1 MALEWRSRDHDK
13 DKILIRSEGRNGM
26 ERSGV
31 ITMKGKPLTV
41 IGPDVRAGDRAPDFS
56 VLDENLN
63 IISLADFAGKS
74 KLISVTPSLDTP
86 VCDLQL
92 RRFNREA
99 ASMPRDVV
107 VLNVSMDLP
116 FAISRFCSTANI
128 DRAKALSDHRD
139 ASFGAAYGVLIK
151 ELRLLARSIF
161 IIDKNDVVR
170 YKEIVPE
177 QSNHPDY
184 EKALRA
190 LAEIAAGVKAA

>member
-1 MALEWRSRDHDK
+1 
-13 DKILIRSEGRNGM
+13 
-26 ERSGV
+26 
-31 ITMKGKPLTV
+31 MKGKPLTV
-41 IGPDVRAGDRAPDFS
+41 IGPDVRAGDRAPAFS

-63 IISLADFAGKS
+63 SVSLADFAGKT

-107 VLNVSMDLP
+107 VLNISMDLP
-116 FAISRFCSTANI
+116 FAVSRFCSTAGI

-170 YKEIVPE
+170 YKEIVHE

-190 LAEIAAGVKAA
+190 LAEIASGVKAA

>member
-1 MALEWRSRDHDK
+1 
-13 DKILIRSEGRNGM
+13 M

-41 IGPDVRAGDRAPDFS
+41 IGPDVRAGDRAPAFS

-63 IISLADFAGKS
+63 SVSLADFAGKT

-107 VLNVSMDLP
+107 VLNISMDLP
-116 FAISRFCSTANI
+116 FAVSRFCSTAGI

-190 LAEIAAGVKAA
+190 LAEITSGVKAA

>member
-1 MALEWRSRDHDK
+1 
-13 DKILIRSEGRNGM
+13 
-26 ERSGV
+26 
-31 ITMKGKPLTV
+31 MKGKPLTL

-63 IISLADFAGKS
+63 IVSLADFVGKT

-107 VLNVSMDLP
+107 VLNISMDLP
-116 FAISRFCSTANI
+116 FAVSRFCSTAGI
-128 DRAKALSDHRD
+128 DRAKALSDHRE

-161 IIDKNDVVR
+161 IIDKNNVVR

-190 LAEIAAGVKAA
+190 LAEVMDVSRAA

>member
-1 MALEWRSRDHDK
+1 
-13 DKILIRSEGRNGM
+13 M

-41 IGPDVRAGDRAPDFS
+41 IGPDVRAGDRAPAFS

-63 IISLADFAGKS
+63 SVSLADFAGKT

-99 ASMPRDVV
+99 ASMPRDIV
-107 VLNVSMDLP
+107 VLNISMDLP
-116 FAISRFCSTANI
+116 FAVSRFCSTAGI

-170 YKEIVPE
+170 YKEIVHE

-190 LAEIAAGVKAA
+190 LAEIASGVKAA